1 MRKLFTLVATMLAL
15 VVSSCTY
22 DDTMI
27 WTKVTDLE
35 NRVITLEEL
44 CKEINS
50 NIESLQTIVEALE
63 KNDHITGVTPVMQN
77 GKIVGYTICFEKA
90 EDITIYLNSNA
101 QDSTGDSNYVPVIG
115 IKKDVDGN
123 YYWTLDGEWLL
134 DDQGNKVKAQGTDGK
149 DGKDGV
155 DGEDGKDG
163 VDGVDGTNGSNGKDG
178 KDGKDGITPQLKI
191 ENGYWYVSYDNGSTW
206 TKLGSAGG
214 TVIEGSAGDSIFTS
228 VTMDENYVYFTLIDE
243 SVIKIPLANSTLLS
257 DLDDISFIPRYTD
270 GKATVTHYEGDGK
283 TIAEFDFSVE
293 PKSMTVVIAENFE
306 TVISIKAIETAT
318 RALTLINMPVLSCD
332 ADAENGTITIK
343 ADGVYLNPRTFDG
356 EISYSAAVTISDGVN
371 SVISDYIE
379 LCTYTSEESS
389 PSEEPTDPETPVDP
403 ENPEPENP
411 ELPSDEKVI
420 YYTTSDNAPVKLSA
434 STGFGGILISNEYDT
449 ENNLGKLTFSTKVKC
464 IPANA
469 FKSSTINTIVIP
481 EGVTEI
487 GDNAFFE
494 SHISTVD
501 IPSTVVTLGK
511 DSFRNCDK
519 LTVAN
524 VNSSCA
530 IPENMFYNCD
540 YLTTVNI
547 GDCVTSIGY
556 QSFYNCD
563 HLVTVNIGDG
573 VKSIGNYAF
582 YECADLENVNIGK
595 GVETIGE
602 YAFAGKYYYDSEA
615 NNINTLIIPDNV
627 KTIGK
632 SAFQYCTKLE
642 VLKIGNG
649 VETIGAQAFY
659 AYGDGR
665 GNRYTILT
673 TVYLG
678 NNIKSIGEDAFRYQ
692 YRIEYVHINDIA
704 SYCAIDYH
712 DFEASP
718 LDYDC
723 SNLYLNGNIVKEI
736 NIPEGVTKIG
746 QYAFYNCDSVTS
758 VTIPKSVKTISA
770 YAFYSCGELT
780 SINVPGVDDPEYT
793 TTIGNYAFAF
803 CKKMSSASVGER
815 VSSIGNNAF
824 YACDYLL
831 KFYSYATTP
840 PSLGTNVFYGDNGY
854 TIGTEIYVPQASL
867 NAYMEATNWR
877 SYASYMVGF

>member
-27 WTKVTDLE
+27 WTKVTNLE

-77 GKIVGYTICFEKA
+77 GKIVGYTVCFEKA

-149 DGKDGV
+149 DGI

-163 VDGVDGTNGSNGKDG
+163 VDGTNGSNGSN
-178 KDGKDGITPQLKI
+178 GKDGITPQLKI

-270 GKATVTHYEGDGK
+270 GKTTVTHYEGDGK

-293 PKSMTVVIAENFE
+293 PKSMTVVISENFE

-449 ENNLGKLTFSTKVKC
+449 ENNLGKLTFSAKVKC

-487 GDNAFFE
+487 GENAFFE
-494 SHISTVD
+494 SHISTID

-511 DSFRNCDK
+511 NSFKNCDK

-530 IPENMFYNCD
+530 IPEGMFYNCD

-556 QSFYNCD
+556 ESFDSCVD
-563 HLVTVNIGDG
+563 LVTVNIGDG

-582 YECADLENVNIGK
+582 YCCADLENVNIGK

-602 YAFAGKYYYDSEA
+602 YAFAGKGYYDYET
-615 NNINTLIIPDNV
+615 NNINTLTIPDNV

-632 SAFQYCTKLE
+632 YAFRYCYELE

-649 VETIGAQAFY
+649 VETIGAYAFY
-659 AYGDGR
+659 AYRYAGGDC
-665 GNRYTILT
+665 TKLK

-678 NNIKSIGEDAFRYQ
+678 NNIKSIGEDAFKYHNK
-692 YRIEYVHINDIA
+692 IEYVHINDIA

-712 DFEASP
+712 
-718 LDYDC
+718 
-723 SNLYLNGNIVKEI
+723 N
-736 NIPEGVTKIG
+736 
-746 QYAFYNCDSVTS
+746 
-758 VTIPKSVKTISA
+758 
-770 YAFYSCGELT
+770 
-780 SINVPGVDDPEYT
+780 
-793 TTIGNYAFAF
+793 
-803 CKKMSSASVGER
+803 
-815 VSSIGNNAF
+815 F
-824 YACDYLL
+824 YA
-831 KFYSYATTP
+831 
-840 PSLGTNVFYGDNGY
+840 
-854 TIGTEIYVPQASL
+854 
-867 NAYMEATNWR
+867 
-877 SYASYMVGF
+877 

>member
-27 WTKVTDLE
+27 WNKVTDLE
-35 NRVITLEEL
+35 NRVVTLEEL
-44 CKEINS
+44 CEEINS
-50 NIESLQTIVEALE
+50 NIESLQTVVEALE
-63 KNDHITGVTPVMQN
+63 KNDHITSVTPVMQN
-77 GKIVGYTICFEKA
+77 GKIVGYTVCFEKA
-90 EDITIYLNSNA
+90 EDITIYLGSNT
-101 QDSTGDSNYVPVIG
+101 QGSTGEGGYVPVIG
-115 IKKDVDGN
+115 VKKDVDGI

-134 DDQGNKVKAQGTDGK
+134 DEQGNKVKAQGVDGK
-149 DGKDGV
+149 DGEDGEDGA

-163 VDGVDGTNGSNGKDG
+163 ADGEDGANGTNGTNG

-214 TVIEGSAGDSIFTS
+214 TIIEGSAGDSIFTS
-228 VTMDENYVYFTLIDE
+228 VTMDENYVYFNLIDE

-293 PKSMTVVIAENFE
+293 PKSMTAVIAENFE

-343 ADGVYLNPRTFDG
+343 ADGMYLNPRTFDG

-420 YYTTSDNAPVKLSA
+420 YYTTSDNAPVKLGA

-449 ENNLGKLTFSTKVKC
+449 ENNLGKLTFSAKVKC

-487 GDNAFFE
+487 GENAFFE
-494 SHISTVD
+494 SHISTID

-511 DSFRNCDK
+511 NSFKNCDK

-530 IPENMFYNCD
+530 IPEGMFYNCD

-556 QSFYNCD
+556 ESFYKCVD
-563 HLVTVNIGDG
+563 LVTVNIGDG

-582 YECADLENVNIGK
+582 YWCADLENVNIGK

-602 YAFAGKYYYDSEA
+602 YAFAGYSYGNGYA
-615 NNINTLIIPDNV
+615 NNINTLTIPDNV

-632 SAFQYCTKLE
+632 YAFRYCQELE

-649 VETIGAQAFY
+649 VETIGAYAFE
-659 AYGDGR
+659 AYS
-665 GNRYTILT
+665 NSYTKLT

-678 NNIKSIGEDAFRYQ
+678 NNIKSIGEDAFRYHNK
-692 YRIEYVHINDIA
+692 IEYVHINDIA
-704 SYCAIDYH
+704 SYCAIDYY
-712 DFEASP
+712 DFDASP
-718 LDYDC
+718 LNYNIT
-723 SNLYLNGNIVKEI
+723 NLYLNGNIVKEI

-746 QYAFYNCDSVTS
+746 KYVFYNCDSVTS

-793 TTIGNYAFAF
+793 TTIGAYAFAF

-854 TIGTEIYVPQASL
+854 TIGTEIFVPQASL